1 MKNLLL
7 FCCLSALILLL
18 VSCDLSMPQPKATP
32 TPTPAATP
40 EATATPEPAE
50 PTASTESKELSLF
63 VWSQYVPPEVL
74 DAFFTETG
82 IEVDVTTYSSNEEM
96 LAKLLAEGGEYD
108 LIQPSDYTVEALVG
122 AGLLE
127 KLDQQRIPNLRNVD
141 PVFLDRSFDPGNQ
154 YTVPYMAGLVGIVY
168 NSEKISAEI
177 DGFEDVFRPEHA
189 GRIVVIDDPR
199 QMVSWALA
207 AKGLPINDVSD
218 ANLAKVR
225 PLLAQWLPLVNLFDS
240 DSPRLALL
248 NGEADIGIVWN
259 GEAAKLL
266 EESEK
271 FRWIVPEQGAHLFID
286 SLAIPKGAEHPQN
299 AMAFMNFILRPEI
312 SKMLSDAYPYLN
324 PNLAARELLTE
335 AQRSNPASFP
345 PPQIVQGLE
354 TFEDIGEQSSEVDEM
369 ITTLKVQ

>member
-7 FCCLSALILLL
+7 FSCLSALTLLL